1 MYYIGADLG
10 KQVDFTAIAIVE
22 REERPRAWMEPLF
35 LGLSVRWLERVPLGT
50 SYTGV
55 VRRIVD
61 IGRQLGWNCGIAVD
75 ATSMGAPVIDML
87 REAPLQCEMVPVVI
101 TAGEEANSDGR
112 VWRAPKRD
120 LISGLQLNLEK
131 GLLRI
136 ARDLRQTPSLVEEL
150 VEMRTIWTRTG
161 RVSWGAVGVGRHD
174 DLVTATALG
183 CWMAER
189 PTIGNGVRRLPGI

>member
-1 MYYIGADLG
+1 MYYVGVDLG

-22 REERPRAWMEPLF
+22 REEKPRAWMEPLF
-35 LGLSVRWLERVPLGT
+35 SGLSVRWLERVPLGT

-61 IGRQLGWNCGIAVD
+61 IGRQLGWNCGIA
-75 ATSMGAPVIDML
+75 
-87 REAPLQCEMVPVVI
+87 
-101 TAGEEANSDGR
+101 ANSDGR
-112 VWRAPKRD
+112 VWHVPKRD

-189 PTIGNGVRRLPGI
+189 PRIGNGVRRLPGI